1 MTLDKPWLNA
11 SLTVDARVALL
22 LAAMTLDEK
31 VAQLG
36 YDLYYCGDPAAAVK
50 AHPLGMGGC
59 NGAAGSANAT
69 NELRAAFATTRLG
82 IPPSVYGETTHV
94 EISRVA
100 TQSAP
105 LRALVIFTTRA
116 AEALSGS
123 VRIVWRLPVFA

>member
-11 SLTVDARVALL
+11 SLTVDARVTLL

-59 NGAAGSANAT
+59 NGAEGSANAT
-69 NELRAAFATTRLG
+69 NKLRAAFAATRLG
-82 IPPSVYGETTHV
+82 IPPSVYGETTHSSGARGSTV
-94 EISRVA
+94 FP
-100 TQSAP
+100 AP
-105 LRALVIFTTRA
+105 C
-116 AEALSGS
+116 SQGS
-123 VRIVWRLPVFA
+123 SWRM